1 MGLIMDV
8 LKCVMRRT
16 YFSGCLPSIGSCTG
30 SCAREAVRAYSRV
43 LGGQAERRF
52 PNRLRARGWFSG
64 NLATSEHVKPVWKP
78 ALRQRLANAPKPRAP
93 QAESL
98 TTGYLPHSL
107 GPCER
112 NRDRTLHTLRP
123 RRRG

>member
-30 SCAREAVRAYSRV
+30 SCAREAVRAHSRV

-52 PNRLRARGWFSG
+52 PNRLRARGWFG
-64 NLATSEHVKPVWKP
+64 GHLATSGHVKPVWKP
-78 ALRQRLANAPKPRAP
+78 ALRQGLANAPKLLALRAP
-93 QAESL
+93 SL
-98 TTGYLPHSL
+98 TTGYLPHIL

-112 NRDRTLHTLRP
+112 NRARI
-123 RRRG
+123 

>member
-16 YFSGCLPSIGSCTG
+16 YFSACHPSTG
-30 SCAREAVRAYSRV
+30 SCPREAAPSHSRV
-43 LGGQAERRF
+43 LGVQAERRF
-52 PNRLRARGWFSG
+52 PNRLRARGWFG
-64 NLATSEHVKPVWKP
+64 GHLATSGHVKPVWKP

-98 TTGYLPHSL
+98 TTGYLPPSL
-107 GPCER
+107 GP
-112 NRDRTLHTLRP
+112 
-123 RRRG
+123 